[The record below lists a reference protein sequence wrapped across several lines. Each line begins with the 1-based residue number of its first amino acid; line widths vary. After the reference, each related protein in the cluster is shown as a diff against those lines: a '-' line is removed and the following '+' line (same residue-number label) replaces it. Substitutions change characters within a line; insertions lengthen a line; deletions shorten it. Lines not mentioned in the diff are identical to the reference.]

1 MHKKSAHGAPDQMLL
16 NVKTLCMIHKL
27 SAPARHPERGKMHSF
42 SALRMA
48 GRGGKRK
55 REGERVEEEQ
65 LQPTPEQEQNNET
78 TLSPENP
85 ESGESAENENAGITP
100 TPESPE
106 NTGFSENENDENRED
121 LSSENDAESGAENE
135 NQQDQE
141 PGTEEDGDGNTTN
154 NITIIRPPAQITYN
168 TSVDTEATYH
178 VTVENETGS
187 PVPVLVTET
196 LVEDPPGIMEK
207 KLEDYTVTEALLL
220 LILITLW
227 LRIIFDYFGRRRT

>member
-1 MHKKSAHGAPDQMLL
+1 
-16 NVKTLCMIHKL
+16 
-27 SAPARHPERGKMHSF
+27 MHSF

-85 ESGESAENENAGITP
+85 ESGESAENENAGIAP

-106 NTGFSENENDENRED
+106 NTGVPENGNDVNVPDIENNA
-121 LSSENDAESGAENE
+121 SKSDA
-135 NQQDQE
+135 E
-141 PGTEEDGDGNTTN
+141 PGTENEIQQDEDQESGTGEDGDGSTT

-168 TSVDTEATYH
+168 TSADPEATYH
-178 VTVENETGS
+178 TMIENGTDS

-196 LVEDPPGIMEK
+196 LIEADPVPGIMEK

-227 LRIIFDYFGRRRT
+227 LRIIFDYFGRRRS